1 MTYKLL
7 SVNADSKTI
16 KSNKAGFLTG
26 ILYLAPYTLSGVNL
40 CPFAKIAQCHVACLN
55 TAGRGGF
62 DQRVKNARLRKAK
75 LFNEN
80 KPEFFTQLLHD
91 IEKLKQQ
98 AVKKKLQPVI
108 RLNGTSDIE
117 FENIKVKDNK
127 TIFELYPDLQFYDYT
142 KNPNRKNLPSN
153 YDVTF
158 SYSGVQSF
166 IKFNRQALK
175 NNMRIATVFKILPA
189 QFLGREVI
197 NGDAHD
203 ARFIED
209 KNVIIGLKA
218 KGKARHDK
226 TGFVIA

>member
-7 SVNADSKTI
+7 SVNVDSKTI

-26 ILYLAPYTLSGVNL
+26 ILYLAPYDISGVNL
-40 CPFAKIAQCHVACLN
+40 CPFAKVAQCHVACLN

-62 DQRVKNARLRKAK
+62 DERVKSARLRKAK

-80 KPEFFTQLLHD
+80 KPEFFAQLIDD
-91 IEKLKQQ
+91 INKLKVE
-98 AVKKKLQPVI
+98 AKKKNLQAVI

-117 FENIKVKDNK
+117 WENIKVAGEY
-127 TIFELYPDLQFYDYT
+127 TIFDLFPELQFYDYT
-142 KNPNRKNLPSN
+142 KSPNRKNLPAN
-153 YDVTF
+153 YDLTF
-158 SYSGVQSF
+158 SYSGVESF
-166 IKFNRQALK
+166 IKFNRQALE
-175 NNMRIATVFKILPA
+175 NNMRIATVFKIMPA

-197 NGDAHD
+197 NGDDHD

-218 KGKARHDK
+218 KGKAKKDLS
-226 TGFVIA
+226 GFVV

>member
-26 ILYLAPYTLSGVNL
+26 ILYLAPYDLSGVNL
-40 CPFAKIAQCHVACLN
+40 CPFAKVAQCHVACLN

-62 DQRVKNARLRKAK
+62 DDRVKNARLRKAK

-80 KPEFFTQLLHD
+80 RNEFMAQLIDD
-91 IEKLKQQ
+91 INKLQVE
-98 AVKKKLQPVI
+98 AKKKNLQPVI

-117 FENIKVKDNK
+117 WENIRIGEYN
-127 TIFELYPDLQFYDYT
+127 IFELFPQLQFYDYT
-142 KNPNRKNLPSN
+142 KNPNRKDLPKN
-153 YDVTF
+153 YDLTF
-158 SYSGVQSF
+158 SYSGVESF
-166 IKFNRQALK
+166 IKFNRQALA
-175 NNMRIATVFKILPA
+175 NNMRVATVFKILPA
-189 QFLGREVI
+189 QFMGREVI
-197 NGDAHD
+197 NGDEHD

-218 KGKARHDK
+218 KGKARQDK

>member
-26 ILYLAPYTLSGVNL
+26 ILYLAPYDLSGVNL
-40 CPFAKIAQCHVACLN
+40 CPFAKVAQCHVACLN

-62 DQRVKNARLRKAK
+62 DDRVKNARLRKAK

-80 KPEFFTQLLHD
+80 RGEFMAQLIDD
-91 IEKLKQQ
+91 INKLQVE
-98 AVKKKLQPVI
+98 AKKKNLQPVI

-117 FENIKVKDNK
+117 WENIRIGEYN
-127 TIFELYPDLQFYDYT
+127 IFELFPQLQFYDYT
-142 KNPNRKNLPSN
+142 KNPNRKGLPKN
-153 YDVTF
+153 YDLTF

-166 IKFNRQALK
+166 IKFNRQALA
-175 NNMRIATVFKILPA
+175 NNMRVATVFKILPA
-189 QFLGREVI
+189 QFMGREVI
-197 NGDAHD
+197 NGDEHD

-218 KGKARHDK
+218 KGKARQDK

>member
-7 SVNADSKTI
+7 SVNVDSKTI

-26 ILYLAPYTLSGVNL
+26 ILYLAPYDISGVNL
-40 CPFAKIAQCHVACLN
+40 CPFAKVAQCHVACLN

-62 DQRVKNARLRKAK
+62 DERVKSARLRKAK

-80 KPEFFTQLLHD
+80 RGEFFAQLIDD
-91 IEKLKQQ
+91 INKLKRE
-98 AVKKKLQPVI
+98 AKKKNLQAVI

-117 FENIKVKDNK
+117 FENIIVAGEYN
-127 TIFELYPDLQFYDYT
+127 IFNLFPDLQFYDYT

-153 YDVTF
+153 YDLTF
-158 SYSGVQSF
+158 SYSGVDSF

-175 NNMRIATVFKILPA
+175 NNMRIATVFKIMPA
-189 QFLGREVI
+189 QFMGREVI

-209 KNVIIGLKA
+209 KNLVIGLKA
-218 KGKARHDK
+218 KGKAKKDV
-226 TGFVIA
+226 TGFVVA

>member
-1 MTYKLL
+1 MTYELL
-7 SVNADSKTI
+7 SVNTDTKTI

-26 ILYLAPYTLSGVNL
+26 ILYLAPYNLSGVNL
-40 CPFAKIAQCHVACLN
+40 CPFAKVAGCIDACLN
-55 TAGRGGF
+55 TAGRGAF
-62 DQRVKNARLRKAK
+62 SNVQKARLRKAK
-75 LFNEN
+75 LFNDN

-166 IKFNRQALK
+166 IKFNRQALS
-175 NNMRIATVFKILPA
+175 NNMRVATVFKIVPSE
-189 QFLGREVI
+189 FKGRRVI
-197 NGDAHD
+197 TGEDTD

-209 KNVIIGLKA
+209 KNVIIGLIA
-218 KGKARHDK
+218 KGKARKDK
-226 TGFVIA
+226 SGFVV